1 MFIAPLPR
9 CPTHGQMNCLP
20 GGVTEWVCHGWD
32 GEGCDY
38 QPVIEWT
45 RVSDEVTDV
54 KTDVKIDLKR
64 GYW

>member
-1 MFIAPLPR
+1 
-9 CPTHGQMNCLP
+9 MNCLP